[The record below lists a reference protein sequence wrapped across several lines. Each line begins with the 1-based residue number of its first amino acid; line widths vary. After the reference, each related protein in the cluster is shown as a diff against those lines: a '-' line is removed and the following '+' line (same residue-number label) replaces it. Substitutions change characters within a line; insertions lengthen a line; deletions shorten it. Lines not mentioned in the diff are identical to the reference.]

1 MQTTVYLEVKYQ
13 QEVIDLRWKLAN
25 GKKRHYGDTHCD
37 HLTFLLLDSLL
48 IFFYVHSRRLPFP
61 QMQHNFGKKYGPS

>member
-13 QEVIDLRWKLAN
+13 QEVINLRWKLAN

-37 HLTFLLLDSLL
+37 HLTFLLLESFD
-48 IFFYVHSRRLPFP
+48 FFLCAL
-61 QMQHNFGKKYGPS
+61 QTPSFSTNAAQFRNKTWP